1 MPWQLGK
8 SPTERVGLALPKL
21 SGGGLFSFM
30 AEKMKSL
37 FLSVAFFVLAASFAG
52 AAEKSANVG
61 VYYFDGWAG
70 KNLFD
75 SNPAH
80 TWAKGAPSHLS
91 KKLATDFSGRAALG
105 VARRL
110 AGNYGPPNRAC
121 C

>member
-21 SGGGLFSFM
+21 SGGGLFNFM
-30 AEKMKSL
+30 TEKIKSL
-37 FLSVAFFVLAASFAG
+37 FLSVAIFVLAASFAG

-70 KNLFD
+70 KISSIPIPHIRGRKGRLR
-75 SNPAH
+75 
-80 TWAKGAPSHLS
+80 TLAKIGDRLLGP
-91 KKLATDFSGRAALG
+91 RAALG

>member
-30 AEKMKSL
+30 AEKIKSL

-75 SNPAH
+75 SNQFPVQAV
-80 TWAKGAPSHLS
+80 PQ
-91 KKLATDFSGRAALG
+91 DF
-105 VARRL
+105 RRRYVIIH
-110 AGNYGPPNRAC
+110 NQ
-121 C
+121 

>member
-1 MPWQLGK
+1 MPWQLGEFT
-8 SPTERVGLALPKL
+8 PAVRACLALPKL

-30 AEKMKSL
+30 TEKIKSL
-37 FLSVAFFVLAASFAG
+37 FLSVAIFVLAASFAG

-80 TWAKGAPSHLS
+80 TWAKGPLL
-91 KKLATDFSGRAALG
+91 KKGRG
-105 VARRL
+105 
-110 AGNYGPPNRAC
+110 
-121 C
+121 